1 MLEGFASGMVVC
13 VEDALDAVL
22 GRFDVVLD
30 SQDFEHLYDR
40 LGDDLG
46 LFFVDLAVNV
56 GFFVIAFL
64 YGHDDILDMLKDRY
78 NIGLVPFQVIFLGKQ
93 FSIFLIFQ

>member
-1 MLEGFASGMVVC
+1 MLEGFAAGLVVC

-22 GRFDVVLD
+22 GRFYVVLD
-30 SQDFEHLYDR
+30 SQDLEHLDYG

-64 YGHDDILDMLKDRY
+64 YGHNDIFNMLKDRY
-78 NIGLVPFQVIFLGKQ
+78 NIGLVPF
-93 FSIFLIFQ
+93 